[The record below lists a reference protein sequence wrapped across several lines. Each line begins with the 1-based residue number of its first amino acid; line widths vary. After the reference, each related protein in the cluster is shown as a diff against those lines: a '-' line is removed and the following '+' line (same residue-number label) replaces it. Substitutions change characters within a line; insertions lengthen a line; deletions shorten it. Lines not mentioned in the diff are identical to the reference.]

1 MRELLPILCGAAL
14 GAALSV
20 PVRLICGV
28 LLRKRGF
35 DSEMERK
42 HFWILIGSLTLVGG
56 VIGWRAGFTFRG
68 LYLILLLL
76 TSACAFYI
84 DAKHRVI
91 PNELVLA
98 ILILAA
104 VFGFT
109 GAIVF
114 NIWQSLLGLVVCFVI
129 FFLPS
134 LFGKQVGAGDI
145 KLAAAMGFAL
155 GLTGGLYAVA
165 GMGTLVLLYVFID
178 RKMPLPQR
186 LKTMIPMGPFL
197 AVSLVVISI
206 LLA

>member
-1 MRELLPILCGAAL
+1 MRDLLPILCGAAL

-84 DAKHRVI
+84 DARHRVI

-109 GAIVF
+109 QGPENGWLAPLTIL
-114 NIWQSLLGLVVCFVI
+114 SALVAVSAGVAFVI
-129 FFLPS
+129 
-134 LFGKQVGAGDI
+134 VERTAWTMNGARCRRTRSRSTRRSS
-145 KLAAAMGFAL
+145 
-155 GLTGGLYAVA
+155 TGCTSSSGRRAC
-165 GMGTLVLLYVFID
+165 
-178 RKMPLPQR
+178 R
-186 LKTMIPMGPFL
+186 
-197 AVSLVVISI
+197 
-206 LLA
+206 

>member
-1 MRELLPILCGAAL
+1 MRDLLPILCGAAL

-20 PVRLICGV
+20 PVRLLCGV
-28 LLRKRGF
+28 LLKQRGF
-35 DSEMERK
+35 ASEMEQK
-42 HFWILIGSLTLVGG
+42 HFWMLFGSLTLIGG

-98 ILILAA
+98 ILIFAA

-109 GAIVF
+109 RTINF
-114 NIWQSLLGLVVCFVI
+114 NVWQSLLGLVVCFVI
-129 FFLPS
+129 FFLPG
-134 LFGKQVGAGDI
+134 LFGKQVGAGDV

-165 GMGTLVLLYVFID
+165 GMGTLVLLYVLLD
-178 RKMPLPQR
+178 RRMPLPQR

-197 AVSLVVISI
+197 AASLVVISI
-206 LLA
+206 LLV

>member
-1 MRELLPILCGAAL
+1 MRDLLPILCGAAL

-20 PVRLICGV
+20 PVRLVCGV
-28 LLRKRGF
+28 LLKNRGF
-35 DSEMERK
+35 ASTMERK

-84 DAKHRVI
+84 DAKDRVI
-91 PNELVLA
+91 PNELVLT

-104 VFGFT
+104 VFGFA
-109 GAIVF
+109 GAISF

-165 GMGTLVLLYVFID
+165 GMGVLVILYILID
-178 RKMPLPQR
+178 RRVPLPQQ

-206 LLA
+206 LLT

>member
-1 MRELLPILCGAAL
+1 MRELLPIICGAAL
-14 GAALSV
+14 GATLSV

-28 LLRKRGF
+28 LLKHRGF
-35 DSEMERK
+35 ASEMEQK
-42 HFWILIGSLTLVGG
+42 YFWVLLVSLTLVGG

-68 LYLILLLL
+68 LYLFLLLV

-109 GAIVF
+109 GAIAF

-155 GLTGGLYAVA
+155 GLMGGLYAVA
-165 GMGTLVLLYVFID
+165 GMGTLVLLYVMIE
-178 RKMPLPQR
+178 RNMPLVQR

-197 AVSLVVISI
+197 ALSLVAISI
-206 LLA
+206 LLV

>member
-1 MRELLPILCGAAL
+1 MRDLLPIVCGAAL

-28 LLRKRGF
+28 LLRQRGLAS
-35 DSEMERK
+35 DMDRK
-42 HFWILIGSLTLVGG
+42 HFWILLCSLFLIGG

-68 LYLILLLL
+68 LYLILLLV

-109 GAIVF
+109 GVIQF

-145 KLAAAMGFAL
+145 KLASAMGFAL

-165 GMGTLVLLYVFID
+165 GMGALVILYVLID
-178 RKMPLPQR
+178 RRMPLPQR

-197 AVSLVVISI
+197 ALSLVAISI
-206 LLA
+206 MLV

>member
-1 MRELLPILCGAAL
+1 M
-14 GAALSV
+14 
-20 PVRLICGV
+20 
-28 LLRKRGF
+28 
-35 DSEMERK
+35 
-42 HFWILIGSLTLVGG
+42 
-56 VIGWRAGFTFRG
+56 
-68 LYLILLLL
+68 
-76 TSACAFYI
+76 
-84 DAKHRVI
+84 I

-114 NIWQSLLGLVVCFVI
+114 NIWQSLLGMVVCFVI

-165 GMGTLVLLYVFID
+165 GMGTLVLLYVLID
-178 RKMPLPQR
+178 RRMPLPQR

-206 LLA
+206 LLT

>member
-1 MRELLPILCGAAL
+1 MRDLLPILCGAAL

-20 PVRLICGV
+20 PVRLVCGV
-28 LLRKRGF
+28 LLKNRGF
-35 DSEMERK
+35 ASAMERK

-91 PNELVLA
+91 PNELVLT
-98 ILILAA
+98 ILVLAA
-104 VFGFT
+104 VFGFA
-109 GAIVF
+109 GAILF

-165 GMGTLVLLYVFID
+165 GMGVLVILYVLID
-178 RKMPLPQR
+178 RRMPLPQR

-206 LLA
+206 LLT